1 MRLVIIFFLIFIK
14 FSVSQAE
21 IVKQI
26 IIEGNNR
33 VTDETIK
40 IYGDIEINKN
50 YSEKDINNVIQKIY
64 STDFFDNVEAEL
76 KNNILTIKLKE
87 YPIVNQLTILFLV
100 EKFTVV
106 LSWCTTQEFF
116 ILPVVVSGRGISAS
130 PMICAN

>member
-76 KNNILTIKLKE
+76 KI
-87 YPIVNQLTILFLV
+87 
-100 EKFTVV
+100 
-106 LSWCTTQEFF
+106 
-116 ILPVVVSGRGISAS
+116 IS
-130 PMICAN
+130 